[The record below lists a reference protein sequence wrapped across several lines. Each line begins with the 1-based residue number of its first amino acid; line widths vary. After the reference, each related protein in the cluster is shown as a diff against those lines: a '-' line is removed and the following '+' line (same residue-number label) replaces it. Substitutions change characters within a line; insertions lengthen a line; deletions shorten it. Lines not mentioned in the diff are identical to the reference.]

1 MLGHDILVADSPW
14 PVADDSLLV
23 QDTVKLAV
31 QVRGKMRGTVE
42 IAHDADQA
50 TAENAA
56 LALPTVTAA
65 LDGDAIKKI
74 IYVPNRIINV
84 IH

>member
-1 MLGHDILVADSPW
+1 
-14 PVADDSLLV
+14 
-23 QDTVKLAV
+23 V

-42 IAHDADQA
+42 IPAGADQA
-50 TAENAA
+50 TAEQAA

-65 LDGDAIKKI
+65 LDGDEVKKI